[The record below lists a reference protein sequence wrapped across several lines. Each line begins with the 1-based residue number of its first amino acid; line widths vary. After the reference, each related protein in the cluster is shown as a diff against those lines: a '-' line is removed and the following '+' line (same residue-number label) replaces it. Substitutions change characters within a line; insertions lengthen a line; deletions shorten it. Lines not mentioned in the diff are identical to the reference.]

1 MCEQRNKQAPTST
14 LQACRTGQGGQQ
26 WLVEHDPDNLTEKR
40 QNLATGSTAGSSGR
54 QPHLSNKNTNS
65 CSVICAAK
73 DLKVVLLDQQ
83 GSDRVQDATLRC
95 GSQCVPPPLH
105 CACATLNC

>member
-65 CSVICAAK
+65 CSVICAAE
-73 DLKVVLLDQQ
+73 DLKVVLLDQL
-83 GSDRVQDATLRC
+83 GSGRAVGVTQQC
-95 GSQCVPPPLH
+95 GSPFALPHAH
-105 CACATLNC
+105 CT